1 MSPAVFIP
9 IAEQTG
15 LIGALGACSPTV
27 RLEVPDKPIVINLNV
42 KIEQEVRGKL
52 EKGVEEAMLKNPK
65 IF

>member
-1 MSPAVFIP
+1 MLDRRT
-9 IAEQTG
+9 IALCAMIT
-15 LIGALGACSPTV
+15 ALGACSPTV

-42 KIEQEVRGKL
+42 KIEQEVRVKL